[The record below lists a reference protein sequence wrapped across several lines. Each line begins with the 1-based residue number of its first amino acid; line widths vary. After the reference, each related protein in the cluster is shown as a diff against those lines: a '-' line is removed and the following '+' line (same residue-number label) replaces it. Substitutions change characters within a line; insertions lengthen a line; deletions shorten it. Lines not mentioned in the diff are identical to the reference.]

1 MFNLLSSLLWQE
13 LWVLKDFC
21 KSTINLGLG
30 IEWTNKRAFLVAQ
43 WYPPA
48 NARDMV
54 LIPGSGR
61 SPGEGNGYP
70 LQHSCLGNPM
80 DRGVCQA
87 MVQRVRHNLA
97 TKTITTTTTASLFIF
112 AFVDTQKKNQEK
124 DALGK
129 VSHTWSC
136 LWYFSLKSGPPEL
149 PAPNHLHPIT
159 SRTNHENSL
168 RDQQW

>member
-30 IEWTNKRAFLVAQ
+30 IEWANKRAFLVAQ

-48 NARDMV
+48 NARDML

-112 AFVDTQKKNQEK
+112 AFVDTQKKNQET

-149 PAPNHLHPIT
+149 PDPNHLHPIT